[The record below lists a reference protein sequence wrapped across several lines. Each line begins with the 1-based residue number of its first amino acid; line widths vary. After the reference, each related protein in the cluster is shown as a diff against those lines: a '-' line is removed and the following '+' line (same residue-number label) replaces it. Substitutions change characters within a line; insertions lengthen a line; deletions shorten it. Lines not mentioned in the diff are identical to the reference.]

1 MMKWK
6 SKRERN
12 LQNPPDFLEE
22 NDYDRAKYS
31 INKSKVK
38 STKLKILSFFFIKLW
53 TNTVCVYHELKVI
66 FIILFLLS
74 ILLFKFHYNMGK
86 K

>member
-1 MMKWK
+1 MEVKKRKESSK
-6 SKRERN
+6 SST
-12 LQNPPDFLEE
+12 DFLEE

>member
-1 MMKWK
+1 MEVKKRKESSK
-6 SKRERN
+6 SST
-12 LQNPPDFLEE
+12 DFLEE

-38 STKLKILSFFFIKLW
+38 STKLKILSFFFIKPW

-86 K
+86 NN